1 MSNFSLSKNEIDR
14 IKAQERGLVY
24 IRDALS
30 FYLTE
35 VRNYY
40 DIFNLVIIILS
51 MINAFVE
58 TVKTEMQLETAKG
71 PISRT
76 SILFPIAL
84 STIIAF
90 ISTYTKF
97 LRFTEKIEET
107 TKSIEK
113 CHNSIDKQ
121 RKVLLSASPYL
132 SLTDISNNPVSA
144 LIQNNYND
152 ACTTFREA
160 ILSAETI
167 WLSRMD
173 PSNKSKYLTYSYKIH
188 KIFEDDLEKIDIIDS
203 ILRES
208 FKPENLNSYTISNP
222 FKSKQPTTSPTTTDT
237 SSPTTTDTS
246 SLTTTD
252 TSSPTTSAN
261 DNNI

>member
-1 MSNFSLSKNEIDR
+1 MSNLSLSKNEIDR

-30 FYLTE
+30 FYITE

-58 TVKTEMQLETAKG
+58 TVKSEMQLETAKG
-71 PISRT
+71 PISRM

-121 RKVLLSASPYL
+121 RKVLLSDSLYL
-132 SLTDISNNPVSA
+132 SLTDTSNNHAVA
-144 LIQNNYND
+144 VIKNNYND

-188 KIFEDDLEKIDIIDS
+188 KIFEDDHLEKVDIIDS

-208 FKPENLNSYTISNP
+208 FKPEKLNSYTMYNP
-222 FKSKQPTTSPTTTDT
+222 FKYKLYSTQSMTIHTSSPTSTSPTT
-237 SSPTTTDTS
+237 SSP
-246 SLTTTD
+246 
-252 TSSPTTSAN
+252 N
-261 DNNI
+261 DDNI

>member
-1 MSNFSLSKNEIDR
+1 MSNFSLSENEIER

-58 TVKTEMQLETAKG
+58 TVKAEMQLETAKG
-71 PISRT
+71 AISRT

-132 SLTDISNNPVSA
+132 SLNDTSNNPVSS

-152 ACTTFREA
+152 ACNTFREA

-188 KIFEDDLEKIDIIDS
+188 KIFENDLVDIIDS

-208 FKPENLNSYTISNP
+208 FKPENLNSYTMSNP
-222 FKSKQPTTSPTTTDT
+222 FKSKRSSTPSPTSSSPSPSSPSPST
-237 SSPTTTDTS
+237 SSP
-246 SLTTTD
+246 
-252 TSSPTTSAN
+252 PTPPSN
-261 DNNI
+261 DDNI